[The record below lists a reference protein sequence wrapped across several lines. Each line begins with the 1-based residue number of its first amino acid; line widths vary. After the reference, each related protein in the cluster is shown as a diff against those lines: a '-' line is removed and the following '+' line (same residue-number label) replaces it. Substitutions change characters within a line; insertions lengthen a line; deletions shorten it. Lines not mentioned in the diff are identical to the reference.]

1 MRNSSFVDGF
11 PWKTPGFVH
20 LKTKNNG
27 GFRLILFFFILDWR
41 RESGRNEM
49 VAVQLLGTVVC
60 AKKGNDDKTWP
71 KCCMSRVGT
80 NNNLEMLFDPL
91 NQEPCSSGWR
101 YTYPSEKYE
110 SQLGWLF
117 PIYIWKIKMFQTT
130 NQPWIGFIC
139 CIEWLRCQRMTA
151 WFSNFPL
158 TVTHSVQA
166 SQKTDIGQTTI
177 NTVNTF
183 KLPTKP

>member
-1 MRNSSFVDGF
+1 
-11 PWKTPGFVH
+11 
-20 LKTKNNG
+20 
-27 GFRLILFFFILDWR
+27 
-41 RESGRNEM
+41 M

-110 SQLGWLF
+110 SQLG
-117 PIYIWKIKMFQTT
+117 
-130 NQPWIGFIC
+130 
-139 CIEWLRCQRMTA
+139 
-151 WFSNFPL
+151 
-158 TVTHSVQA
+158 
-166 SQKTDIGQTTI
+166 
-177 NTVNTF
+177 
-183 KLPTKP
+183 